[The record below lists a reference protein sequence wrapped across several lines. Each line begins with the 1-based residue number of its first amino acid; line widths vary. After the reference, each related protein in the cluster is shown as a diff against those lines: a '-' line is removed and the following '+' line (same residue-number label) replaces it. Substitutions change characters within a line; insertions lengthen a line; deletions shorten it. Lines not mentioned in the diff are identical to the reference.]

1 MVLLAGLL
9 ITSLSLPVPAASAGN
24 IEQRTTVGAA
34 PTTAAAGASITAAA
48 GAASITSAALAVSAG
63 TALVRRSGGGY
74 WAFAVKA
81 NGQIFQTIKGAS
93 GWGSSGD
100 LGGPFKAGPA
110 ATYSAGDHVDLYAVG
125 TDGALK
131 TSIYDNGRWSG
142 WAVIA
147 RGFSG
152 GLSALRLPSGE
163 LHVFGLGTNGSI
175 YQVRRLNGRW
185 VPPVNLGAGFRYSSS
200 ALYDAAS
207 HTFNLFS
214 IGTDGRI
221 RHRYYNHGWSSWTP
235 ATVSIGF
242 QGVAAAQSG
251 STVKIYAVSNNRQ
264 LYEFSRTAGR
274 WTTPASLGGGLI
286 GSPAATIS
294 GGEIR
299 VVANRIDGLLGEIG
313 WRRSWTGWMR
323 MPGSGFP
330 RIVAAAPTRAQLAGT
345 LVSRWG
351 GRLTGL
357 PGVLADLKATAA
369 GQAIRNSSS
378 CNNAVY
384 LDARMLTTVVAATNR
399 YRVFVNNMVTGH
411 GCGAGYH
418 PEGKAVDFNTVV
430 DPATGRSTN
439 WHSGE
444 SGDNVT
450 LDVQFLTYVAGSVP
464 SGGGAGQ
471 RYCTGRSGARLPSG
485 MAFFDDFC
493 NHQHLDTRP

>member
-1 MVLLAGLL
+1 MHTRIAILLAGLL
-9 ITSLSLPVPAASAGN
+9 LTSLWLPAPAASARS
-24 IEQRTTVGAA
+24 ITQRTTVGAA
-34 PTTAAAGASITAAA
+34 STAAAAP
-48 GAASITSAALAVSAG
+48 AVSAG
-63 TALVRRSGGGY
+63 TALVRRTGGGY

-93 GWGSSGD
+93 GWGSSRD

-110 ATYSAGDHVDLYAVG
+110 ATYSTADHVDLYAVA
-125 TDGALK
+125 TDGTVK
-131 TSIYDNGRWSG
+131 TSTFDRGRWSG

-185 VPPVNLGAGFRYSSS
+185 VAPVNLGAGFRYSSA
-200 ALYDAAS
+200 ALYDGAS
-207 HTFNLFS
+207 RTFDLFS
-214 IGTDGRI
+214 IGTDGRV
-221 RHRYYNHGWSSWTP
+221 RYRNYHHGWSNWTP
-235 ATVSIGF
+235 ATVSTGI

-251 STVKIYAVSNNRQ
+251 RTVKIYLVSINRH
-264 LYEFSRTAGR
+264 LYEFGRTAGK
-274 WTTPASLGGGLI
+274 WTTPVSLGGSLI
-286 GSPAATIS
+286 GSPAATVG

-313 WRRSWTGWMR
+313 WHRSWTGWMR

-330 RIVAAAPTRAQLAGT
+330 RIASAAPTRVQLAAT

-369 GQAIRNSSS
+369 GHAIRNSSS
-378 CNNAVY
+378 CNNTVY

-418 PEGKAVDFNTVV
+418 AQGRAVDFNTVV

-471 RYCTGRSGARLPSG
+471 RYCTGRAGARLPAG